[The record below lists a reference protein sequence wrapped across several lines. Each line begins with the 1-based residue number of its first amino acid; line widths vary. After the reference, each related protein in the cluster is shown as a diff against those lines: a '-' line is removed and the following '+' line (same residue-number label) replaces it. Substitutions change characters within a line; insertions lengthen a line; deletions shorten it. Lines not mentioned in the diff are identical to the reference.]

1 MTPNRHMAA
10 GFSQQHLDEIRARID
25 IVDIVGQF
33 VKLKRT
39 GENWKGL
46 CPFHTEK
53 TPSFT
58 VNPKRNIYHCFGC
71 GAGGDAFSFL
81 MRQDRVAFPEAVR
94 TLAERAGV
102 VLPDAGARAPEA
114 ESKLEALR
122 RVMALAAEFYSQAL
136 WERGGEKARAY
147 LDQRGVDPDAARR
160 FGLGYAPESWNA
172 LLSAMARHGIGE
184 EALVQAGLALPRQNA
199 PGFYDRFRGRLLFP
213 IRDVQGRPVAFG
225 GRALA
230 GEEPKYLNSPET
242 ALYVKGQTLYALDV
256 ARAAIRDRN
265 RAIVVE
271 GYLDCLMAHQHGF
284 GEAVAALGTA
294 FTAAQLGLLR
304 RYADEVIA
312 LFDADAA
319 GQKASSRLEEM
330 MNDVMDLQNLG
341 WSVSRTGAFERA
353 GHLPIRV
360 ALLPPGHD
368 PDSLLRAEGAAAL
381 TARLDAARPL
391 LSFVLDKA
399 LGEEDLATAR
409 GRSSAHARVAL
420 ILSKVANAEEATAL
434 AREAARRLGVD
445 STQLWIE
452 AQQLQGARARARKP
466 EQIGDTTQAA
476 ASGDSWPPPVPF
488 ERDLLAL
495 LLQVDEARAELLPL
509 LEEADVVH
517 PGLRLVLSALRR
529 TPDGAPEALMADM
542 PGDRERGLL
551 AALLVE
557 DRKWADTHSHVA
569 ELKRRYHI
577 RHRKHRVRQV
587 TRAIIEAQAGGDPAL
602 PALEAELRSLQRDL
616 QREAEAVRELA
627 LARPGLSTQ
636 GSADSQRQ
644 ARTP

>member
-1 MTPNRHMAA
+1 MP
-10 GFSQQHLDEIRARID
+10 GGYSQQLLDEIRSRAD
-25 IVDIVGQF
+25 ILEIVGQV

-81 MRQDRVAFPEAVR
+81 MRQERVAFPEAVR
-94 TLAERAGV
+94 TLADRAGV
-102 VLPDAGARAPEA
+102 ALPDAGQRAPEVDG
-114 ESKLEALR
+114 KLEALR
-122 RVMALAAEFYSQAL
+122 RAMALAAEFYTRSL
-136 WERGGEKARAY
+136 WEPGGEKPRAY
-147 LDQRGVDPDAARR
+147 LEQRGVDPEVAKR

-172 LLSAMARHGIGE
+172 LLGVMARQGIGE
-184 EALVQAGLALPRQNA
+184 DVLVQAGLILARQNG

-213 IRDVQGRPVAFG
+213 IRDVQGRVVAFG
-225 GRALA
+225 GRALS

-242 ALYVKGQTLYALDV
+242 PLYVKGQMLYALDV
-256 ARAAIRDRN
+256 ARIAMRERS
-265 RAIVVE
+265 RAIIVE

-284 GEAVAALGTA
+284 GETVAALGTA
-294 FTAAQLGLLR
+294 FTPAQLGLLR
-304 RYADEVIA
+304 RYADEVVA

-319 GQKASSRLEEM
+319 GQKASTRLEEM

-341 WSVSRTGAFERA
+341 WSVARTGGFEKA

-360 ALLPPGHD
+360 ALLPAGHD

-391 LSFVLDKA
+391 LSFVLEKA
-399 LGEEDLATAR
+399 FADEDLTTSR
-409 GRSSAHARVAL
+409 GRANAHARVAL

-434 AREAARRLGVD
+434 AREAARQLGVD

-452 AQQLQGARARARKP
+452 AQQLQGARARGRRS
-466 EQIGDTTQAA
+466 EQLTQ
-476 ASGDSWPPPVPF
+476 SGRGVAESDAWPPPVPF
-488 ERDLLAL
+488 ERDLVAL
-495 LLQVDEARAELLPL
+495 LLQVDEARAELLPVL
-509 LEEADVVH
+509 TDEDVAH
-517 PGLRLVLSALRR
+517 QGLRLVLTALRR
-529 TPDGAPEALMADM
+529 TPSALPEALMADLE
-542 PGDRERGLL
+542 GDRERGLL

-557 DRKWADTHSHVA
+557 DRKWGDTHSHVA

-577 RHRKHRVRQV
+577 RHRKHRVHQV
-587 TRAIIEAQAGGDPAL
+587 TRAIIDAQATGDPAL
-602 PALEAELRSLQRDL
+602 PALEDELRGLQRDL

-627 LARPGLSTQ
+627 LARPVLPSEWPV
-636 GSADSQRQ
+636 SPQRQ
-644 ARTP
+644 AETP

>member
-1 MTPNRHMAA
+1 MPG
-10 GFSQQHLDEIRARID
+10 GFTQQHLDEIRSR
-25 IVDIVGQF
+25 VDIVEIVGQV
-33 VKLKRT
+33 VKLKRA

-94 TLAERAGV
+94 ALAERAGV
-102 VLPDAGARAPEA
+102 TLPDAGARAPEVDG
-114 ESKLEALR
+114 KLEALR
-122 RVMALAAEFYSQAL
+122 RVMTLAAEFYSASL

-147 LDQRGVDPDAARR
+147 LEQRGVDPEVARR

-172 LLSAMARHGIGE
+172 LLSVMARQGIGDDL
-184 EALVQAGLALPRQNA
+184 LVQAGLALPRQNQ

-213 IRDVQGRPVAFG
+213 IRDVQGRVVAFG
-225 GRALA
+225 GRALS

-242 ALYVKGQTLYALDV
+242 PLYVKGQTLYALDV
-256 ARAAIRDRN
+256 AKAAIRDRS
-265 RAIVVE
+265 RAILVE

-284 GEAVAALGTA
+284 GETVAALGTA
-294 FTAAQLGLLR
+294 FTPAQLGLLR
-304 RYADEVIA
+304 RYADEVVA

-319 GQKASSRLEEM
+319 GQKASTRLEEM

-341 WSVSRTGAFERA
+341 WSIARTGGFEKA

-360 ALLPPGHD
+360 AVLPPGHD

-391 LSFVLDKA
+391 LSFVLERA
-399 LGEEDLATAR
+399 LGEEDLATPR
-409 GRSSAHARVAL
+409 GRANAHARVAL

-452 AQQLQGARARARKP
+452 AQQLQGARARGRRADPRT
-466 EQIGDTTQAA
+466 GAGGAA
-476 ASGDSWPPPVPF
+476 ADSDAWPPPVPF
-488 ERDLLAL
+488 ERDLVAL
-495 LLQVDEARAELLPL
+495 LLQVDEARAELLPM
-509 LEEADVVH
+509 LEEEDLVH
-517 PGLRLVLSALRR
+517 QGLRLVVAALRR
-529 TPDGAPEALMADM
+529 TPGGAPETLMAEM

-557 DRKWADTHSHVA
+557 ERKWVDTHSHIA

-577 RHRKHRVRQV
+577 RHRKHRVSQV
-587 TRAIIEAQAGGDPAL
+587 TRAIIEAQASGDPAL
-602 PALEAELRSLQRDL
+602 PALEDELRGLQRDL

-627 LARPGLSTQ
+627 LARPGSS
-636 GSADSQRQ
+636 GHGPVDSQRQ
-644 ARTP
+644 SGTP

>member
-1 MTPNRHMAA
+1 MP
-10 GFSQQHLDEIRARID
+10 GGYSQQLLDEIRSRAD
-25 IVDIVGQF
+25 ILEIVGQV

-81 MRQDRVAFPEAVR
+81 MRQERVAFPEAVR
-94 TLAERAGV
+94 TLADRAGV
-102 VLPDAGARAPEA
+102 ALPDAGQRAPEVDG
-114 ESKLEALR
+114 KLEALR
-122 RVMALAAEFYSQAL
+122 RAMALAAEFYTRSL
-136 WERGGEKARAY
+136 WEPGGEKPRAY
-147 LDQRGVDPDAARR
+147 LEQRGVDPEVAKR

-172 LLSAMARHGIGE
+172 LLGVMARQGIGE
-184 EALVQAGLALPRQNA
+184 DVLVQAGLILARQNG

-213 IRDVQGRPVAFG
+213 IRDVQGRVVAFG
-225 GRALA
+225 GRALS

-242 ALYVKGQTLYALDV
+242 PLYVKGQMLYALDV
-256 ARAAIRDRN
+256 ARIAMRERS
-265 RAIVVE
+265 RAIIVE

-284 GEAVAALGTA
+284 GETVAALGTA
-294 FTAAQLGLLR
+294 FTPAQLGLLR
-304 RYADEVIA
+304 RYADEVVA

-319 GQKASSRLEEM
+319 GQKASTRLEEM

-341 WSVSRTGAFERA
+341 WSVARTGGFEKA

-360 ALLPPGHD
+360 ALLPAGHD

-391 LSFVLDKA
+391 LSFVLEKA
-399 LGEEDLATAR
+399 FADEDLTTSR
-409 GRSSAHARVAL
+409 GRANAHARVAL

-434 AREAARRLGVD
+434 AREAARQLGVD

-452 AQQLQGARARARKP
+452 AQQLQGARARGRRS
-466 EQIGDTTQAA
+466 EQLTQSGRGAA
-476 ASGDSWPPPVPF
+476 ESDAWPPPIPF
-488 ERDLLAL
+488 ERDLVAL
-495 LLQVDEARAELLPL
+495 LLQVDEARAELLPVL
-509 LEEADVVH
+509 TDEDVAH
-517 PGLRLVLSALRR
+517 QGLRLVVTALRR
-529 TPDGAPEALMADM
+529 TPSALPEALMADLE
-542 PGDRERGLL
+542 GDRERGLL

-557 DRKWADTHSHVA
+557 DRKWGDTHSHVA

-577 RHRKHRVRQV
+577 RHRKHRVHQV
-587 TRAIIEAQAGGDPAL
+587 TRAIIDAQATGDPAL
-602 PALEAELRSLQRDL
+602 PALEDELRGLQRDL

-627 LARPGLSTQ
+627 LARPVLPSEWPV
-636 GSADSQRQ
+636 SPQRQ
-644 ARTP
+644 AETP